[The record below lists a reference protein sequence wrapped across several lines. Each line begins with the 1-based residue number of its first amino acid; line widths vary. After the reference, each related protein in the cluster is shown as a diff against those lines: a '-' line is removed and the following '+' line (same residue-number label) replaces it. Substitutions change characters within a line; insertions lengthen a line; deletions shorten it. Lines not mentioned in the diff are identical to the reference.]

1 MNPIQAAVER
11 PYTVA
16 VAVILA
22 VLFGVMALIRIPVQL
37 KPNVVTPQ
45 IGISTTF
52 RGASAVEVEEQL
64 TRELEE
70 VLQSVEGVVEMVS
83 TSSEGSSNI
92 SLEFAYGTNTQL
104 AVVDVINKLSQ
115 ASRLPL
121 EADEPVVTIDASLGR
136 DTVMWIVIGSGY
148 GPNEVRRIVEE
159 DIKARIERLPG
170 VASIFVAGGADRE
183 VQVRIDPD
191 ELVAR
196 GVSIRSLLNALSQ
209 ANINVRGGNVE
220 TAQRQLVVRTV
231 GRALD
236 IEQLGQIIVKETA
249 AGSVYV
255 ADVARVVDTH
265 REMSGFVNINGIDGV
280 ALGVNRRLDANV
292 LELVDDLHATM
303 HRINAQYAARGIDIR
318 LWPTYQE
325 TDYIRQ
331 ALSFVTDNL
340 IIGSG
345 LAIVVLLLFLRSA
358 RSVLVIAV
366 SIPIS
371 LVTVFLVVGAL
382 GRTLNVIMLAGI
394 AFASGMVV
402 DNAIVV
408 LENIFRHLEQGKGPV
423 QAAVDGGREVWG
435 GVLASTLTTVAVF
448 VPILLQADEAS
459 ALFADM
465 ALAISAAVALSLV
478 VALSVVPVLASLL
491 YRKSAPASMT
501 HTAQAP
507 QALDAESRSSGLG
520 PLGRL
525 YDRFTDAL
533 CRPSLAATAGKTG
546 FALLVL
552 AMAMASLGLTPP
564 AEYLPT
570 GNRNLLFF
578 FADPVPGTR
587 PEAVRDNF
595 KSFEDFTLSQP
606 EVDRMFAVGGRFF
619 NGGGVVLKDE
629 YADADTLAEFHER
642 LKQPASEMPGFR
654 FVVPV
659 RSSLFEDPGKQFE
672 IELSGPDLV
681 GLELATSVLEARLY
695 QVPGIEFVRGS
706 LVMDRPQ
713 LTVSVDEH
721 RAKDLG
727 LDTATVGEVV
737 ATVVAGRRV
746 SALIDAGREVEVNVV
761 APQARIST
769 PAELAALN
777 FVTPD
782 GRVVNLGSVATIER
796 TVGPQTIRRLE
807 RERNVLITVNI
818 ADDAPLEQVVAQ
830 VEEDVFPEMSA
841 ELGPAYTLAV
851 GGSADKLKRT
861 LQSLSGGFGFSV
873 LIIYLL
879 LVSLFRSWVTP
890 VVILVTVPLAL
901 TGGLLGIRL
910 AHELSGGQAAF
921 DVIAMLGF
929 VILAGLVVNNAI
941 LIVHQANNFR
951 AEGYDRRRALA
962 LSARS
967 RLRPI
972 LMAAI
977 TTISAMIP
985 LALGG
990 GAGAELYQ
998 GLGAVIV
1005 GGLALS
1011 TMFTLLVVPVLLSLG
1026 HDLIEFVGKRG
1037 TPSAAPATAS

>member
-11 PYTVA
+11 PYTIA

-22 VLFGVMALIRIPVQL
+22 VLFGVLALLDIPVQL
-37 KPNVVTPQ
+37 KPNVATPQ
-45 IGISTTF
+45 IGIATTF

-70 VLQSVEGVVEMVS
+70 VLQSVEGLVEMVS
-83 TSSEGSSNI
+83 TSSEGVSNV

-121 EADEPVVTIDASLGR
+121 EADEPVVTIDATLGR
-136 DTVMWIVIGSGY
+136 DTVMWVVVGSGY
-148 GPNEVRRIVEE
+148 DPDTVRRIVEE

-170 VASIFVAGGADRE
+170 VASIFIAGGADRE

-196 GVSIRSLLNALSQ
+196 GIAIGDLLSALSRG
-209 ANINVRGGNVE
+209 NINVRGGTVE
-220 TAQRQLVVRTV
+220 TTGRQLVVRTV
-231 GRALD
+231 GRAPD
-236 IEQLGQIIVKETA
+236 IEQLGRIIVKETA
-249 AGSVYV
+249 AGSVRL
-255 ADVARVVDTH
+255 DEVARVVDTH
-265 REMSGFVNINGIDGV
+265 QEMTGFVNINGVDGV

-292 LELVDDLHATM
+292 LELDDALVQALHK
-303 HRINAQYAARGIDIR
+303 INAQYAARGIDIH

-331 ALSFVTDNL
+331 ALSFVTNNL
-340 IIGSG
+340 VLGSI
-345 LAIVVLLLFLRSA
+345 LAVVVLLLFLRSG
-358 RSVLVIAV
+358 RSVLVIAL

-371 LVTVFLVVGAL
+371 LITVFIVLSAL
-382 GRTLNVIMLAGI
+382 GRTLNVITLAGI

-408 LENIFRHLEQGKGPV
+408 LENIFRHLEQGKSSL
-423 QAAVDGGREVWG
+423 AAAIAGGREVWG
-435 GVLASTLTTVAVF
+435 GVLASTLTTIAVF

-465 ALAISAAVALSLV
+465 ALAISSAVALSLV
-478 VALSVVPVLASLL
+478 VALTVVPVMASLL
-491 YRKSAPASMT
+491 YRKSAPAGVVAASET
-501 HTAQAP
+501 PTDSAAHT
-507 QALDAESRSSGLG
+507 GLG
-520 PLGRL
+520 LVGRL
-525 YDRFTDAL
+525 YNRFTDAL
-533 CRPSLAATAGKTG
+533 CRRSAAATAGKAG
-546 FALLVL
+546 FSLLVL
-552 AMAMASLGLTPP
+552 AMALASLRLTPP

-570 GNRNLLFF
+570 GNRNLVFF
-578 FADPVPGTR
+578 FADPIPGTR
-587 PEAVRDNF
+587 PEAVRENF
-595 KSFEDFTLSQP
+595 AAFEQFALSQP
-606 EVDRMFAVGGRFF
+606 EADRMFAVGGRFF
-619 NGGGVVLKDE
+619 NGGGIVLKDE
-629 YADADTLAEFHER
+629 FSDAATLADFHQR
-642 LKQPASEMPGFR
+642 LFRPAGDMPGFR

-672 IELSGPDLV
+672 VELSGPDLA
-681 GLELATSVLEARLY
+681 GLEQASALLEARLAA
-695 QVPGIEFVRGS
+695 VPGIDFVRNS
-706 LVMDRPQ
+706 LVMGRPQ
-713 LTVSVDEH
+713 LTVSIDEN
-721 RAKDLG
+721 RAKDRG
-727 LDTATVGEVV
+727 LDTASIGEVV
-737 ATVVAGRRV
+737 STVVAGRRV

-761 APQARIST
+761 APQARVST

-777 FVTPD
+777 FIAAD
-782 GRVVNLGSVATIER
+782 ERVVNLGSVATVEQTI
-796 TVGPQTIRRLE
+796 GPQSIRRLE
-807 RERNVLITVNI
+807 RERNVLLTVNI
-818 ADDAPLEQVVAQ
+818 ATDAALERVVAQ
-830 VEEDVFPEMSA
+830 VEDEVFPALSA
-841 ELGPAYTLAV
+841 ELGPAYTLGV
-851 GGSADKLKRT
+851 GGSADKLKQT

-890 VVILVTVPLAL
+890 IVILVTVPLAL
-901 TGGLLGIRL
+901 TGGLLGIRV

-951 AEGYDRRRALA
+951 AEGVDRRRALA

-977 TTISAMIP
+977 TTISAMMP
-985 LALGG
+985 LAIGG

-998 GLGAVIV
+998 GLGAIIV
-1005 GGLALS
+1005 GGLTLS
-1011 TMFTLLVVPVLLSLG
+1011 TLFTLLLVPVLLSLG
-1026 HDLIEFVGKRG
+1026 HDLLDMIEGWR
-1037 TPSAAPATAS
+1037 APQEVAVTTS